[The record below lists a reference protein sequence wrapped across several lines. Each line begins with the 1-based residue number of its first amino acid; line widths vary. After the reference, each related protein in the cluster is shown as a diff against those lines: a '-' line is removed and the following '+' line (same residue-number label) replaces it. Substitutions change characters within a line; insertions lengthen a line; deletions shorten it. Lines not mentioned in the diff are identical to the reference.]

1 MSVCGLLAATTHAGV
16 IGGQKI
22 SRILE
27 VGRCISVISICSLSP
42 GMLKRAG
49 RMRKGAAACSA
60 ADNNFFVLRSA
71 SSGPRGVLE
80 CGRLQLSGQQA
91 WHWQPTLCT
100 LKRPLAGTTT
110 KERKTGIWLY
120 SMGMVAV
127 VRRILSRRDRAHS

>member
-80 CGRLQLSGQQA
+80 YLGDGCSCQG
-91 WHWQPTLCT
+91 
-100 LKRPLAGTTT
+100 
-110 KERKTGIWLY
+110 
-120 SMGMVAV
+120 
-127 VRRILSRRDRAHS
+127 SRRGTGSLPSAR